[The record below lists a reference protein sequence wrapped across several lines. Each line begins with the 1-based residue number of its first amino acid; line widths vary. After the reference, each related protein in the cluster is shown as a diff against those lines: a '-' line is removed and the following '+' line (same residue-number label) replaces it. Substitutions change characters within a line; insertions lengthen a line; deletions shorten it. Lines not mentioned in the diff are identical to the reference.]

1 MPRNRT
7 SERDVADRAV
17 VNAVTG
23 DANARRAAA
32 INWLLAFADVADL
45 PLVRA
50 ETDLGAI
57 DRAKYER
64 RLGLLP
70 GSLSIGRFT
79 RDFADLDAAAIGERL
94 LDEAYVGA
102 MSRLEPAK
110 PAAEAPVSTPA
121 EPDDPRERFQ
131 RLLDEIG
138 LDAGEV
144 LVLTGSPDVALVF
157 DRWGA
162 SAPEV
167 RRPPGRLDVTRF
179 GLAVVGRGQ
188 AGHKDFEPWTQ
199 LIKNAGKH
207 NGPAILITPS
217 SNISG
222 ILEYL
227 WSQRASIRRYVQAWR
242 G

>member
-1 MPRNRT
+1 MG
-7 SERDVADRAV
+7 SAV
-17 VNAVTG
+17 VKPV
-23 DANARRAAA
+23 DDEANALRAAA
-32 INWLLAFADVADL
+32 ISWMLHFAEVDDL
-45 PLVRA
+45 SAVSA
-50 ETDLGAI
+50 AVDLGAI

-79 RDFADLDAAAIGERL
+79 NDFTGMDAAAIGERL

-102 MSRLEPAK
+102 MSRAEPAK
-110 PAAEAPVSTPA
+110 RDEEVENQPVPGAAD
-121 EPDDPRERFQ
+121 EPQERFQ
-131 RLLDEIG
+131 RLLAEIG

-157 DRWGA
+157 ARWGA
-162 SAPEV
+162 FAPEV
-167 RRPPGRLDVTRF
+167 RRAPGRLDVTRF

-207 NGPAILITPS
+207 IGPAILITPS

-227 WSQRASIRRYVQAWR
+227 WTQRASIRRYVEVWR

>member
-1 MPRNRT
+1 M
-7 SERDVADRAV
+7 
-17 VNAVTG
+17 
-23 DANARRAAA
+23 
-32 INWLLAFADVADL
+32 LAFADVSDL
-45 PLVRA
+45 PRA
-50 ETDLGAI
+50 DAGTDVGAI
-57 DRAKYER
+57 DRARYER

-70 GSLSIGRFT
+70 GSLSIGRFN
-79 RDFADLDAAAIGERL
+79 RDFAEMDAAAIGERL

-102 MSRLEPAK
+102 MSRLEAPK
-110 PAAEAPVSTPA
+110 READAGTVEEVLES
-121 EPDDPRERFQ
+121 DDPHERFK

-138 LDAGEV
+138 LEASEV

-157 DRWGA
+157 AKWGA
-162 SAPEV
+162 VAPEV
-167 RRPPGRLDVTRF
+167 RRSPGMLDVTRF

-199 LIKNAGKH
+199 LIKSAGKH
-207 NGPAILITPS
+207 HGPSILITPS

-227 WSQRASIRRYVQAWR
+227 WRQRASIRRYVEVWR

>member
-1 MPRNRT
+1 M
-7 SERDVADRAV
+7 SDRANLGHTIV
-17 VNAVTG
+17 KSETG
-23 DANARRAAA
+23 EANALRAAA
-32 INWLLAFADVADL
+32 INWMLAFADARDL
-45 PLVRA
+45 PRA
-50 ETDLGAI
+50 EADADLGAI

-70 GSLSIGRFT
+70 GSLSIGRFK
-79 RDFADLDAAAIGERL
+79 RDFAVMDAASIGERL

-102 MSRLEPAK
+102 MSRLNAPKREEDFGEGEE
-110 PAAEAPVSTPA
+110 AAES
-121 EPDDPRERFQ
+121 EDPHERFK
-131 RLLDEIG
+131 RLLGEIG
-138 LDAGEV
+138 LDASEV
-144 LVLTGSPDVALVF
+144 LVLTGSPDVALLF
-157 DRWGA
+157 AKWGA
-162 SAPEV
+162 VAPEV
-167 RRPPGRLDVTRF
+167 RRSPGGLDVTRF

-227 WSQRASIRRYVQAWR
+227 WSQRASISRYVEAWR

>member
-1 MPRNRT
+1 VN
-7 SERDVADRAV
+7 SDV
-17 VNAVTG
+17 NE
-23 DANARRAAA
+23 ANARRAAT
-32 INWLLAFADVADL
+32 INWMLDFAEVTDL
-45 PLVRA
+45 SPVDPRV
-50 ETDLGAI
+50 DLGAI

-64 RLGLLP
+64 RLGLLA
-70 GSLSIGRFT
+70 GSLSLGRFKS
-79 RDFADLDAAAIGERL
+79 DFGTLESAEIGERL
-94 LDEAYVGA
+94 LDEAYVGS
-102 MSRLEPAK
+102 MSRTDASKLNDSVVSEPE
-110 PAAEAPVSTPA
+110 AAEPG
-121 EPDDPRERFQ
+121 DPYDRFQ
-131 RLLDEIG
+131 RLLGEIG

-144 LVLTGSPDVALVF
+144 LVLTGSPDVGLVF
-157 DRWGA
+157 SKWGA

-167 RRPPGRLDVTRF
+167 RRAPGRLDVTRF

-199 LIKNAGKH
+199 LIKGAGKH

-227 WSQRASIRRYVQAWR
+227 WTQRASIRRYVDAWR

>member
-1 MPRNRT
+1 MK
-7 SERDVADRAV
+7 SD
-17 VNAVTG
+17 TG
-23 DANARRAAA
+23 EANALRAAA
-32 INWLLAFADVADL
+32 INWMLSFAEVTDL
-45 PLVRA
+45 PAVNRGA
-50 ETDLGAI
+50 DLGAI

-79 RDFADLDAAAIGERL
+79 NDFTGMDAAAIGERL
-94 LDEAYVGA
+94 LDEAYIGA
-102 MSRLEPAK
+102 MSR
-110 PAAEAPVSTPA
+110 AEAPKREQDASLVVGLVES
-121 EPDDPRERFQ
+121 EDPRERFQ

-138 LDAGEV
+138 LNAGEV

-157 DRWGA
+157 AKWGA

-167 RRPPGRLDVTRF
+167 RRAPGKLDVTRF

-207 NGPAILITPS
+207 IGPAILITPS

-227 WSQRASIRRYVQAWR
+227 WSQRASIKRYVEAWR

>member
-1 MPRNRT
+1 MRPDT
-7 SERDVADRAV
+7 A
-17 VNAVTG
+17 
-23 DANARRAAA
+23 DANALRAAA
-32 INWLLAFADVADL
+32 VNWMLAFADVDDL
-45 PLVRA
+45 PEA
-50 ETDLGAI
+50 SADDDLGAI

-64 RLGLLP
+64 RLGLLS
-70 GSLSIGRFT
+70 GSLSIGRF
-79 RDFADLDAAAIGERL
+79 RNDFAGMDAAAIGERL

-102 MSRLEPAK
+102 MSRSETPK
-110 PAAEAPVSTPA
+110 PDDDPIAPVESG
-121 EPDDPRERFQ
+121 EPEEPHERF
-131 RLLDEIG
+131 LKFLDEIG
-138 LDAGEV
+138 LDPGEV
-144 LVLTGSPDVALVF
+144 LVLTGSPDVALAF
-157 DRWGA
+157 ANWGA

-167 RRPPGRLDVTRF
+167 RRSPGRLDVTRF

-207 NGPAILITPS
+207 IGPAILITPS

-227 WSQRASIRRYVQAWR
+227 WTQRASIGRYVEAWR